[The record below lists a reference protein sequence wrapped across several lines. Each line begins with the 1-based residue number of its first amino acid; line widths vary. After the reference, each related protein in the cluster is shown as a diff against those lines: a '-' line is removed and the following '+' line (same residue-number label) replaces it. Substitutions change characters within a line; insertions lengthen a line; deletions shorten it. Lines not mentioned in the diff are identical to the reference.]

1 MPRSSSA
8 RRKPTGVTIT
18 VTDLRTHLARHLEVA
33 LYQCQHYLVER
44 NREPVVA
51 FLGIEEYQR
60 LLHAAGSRRQP
71 VLNRR
76 THGAHRETDG
86 QPR

>member
-1 MPRSSSA
+1 MHHRGEHHA
-8 RRKPTGVTIT
+8 IYLIA
-18 VTDLRTHLARHLEVA
+18 VTDPRTHPAKHPEVA
-33 LYQCQHYLVER
+33 HYQGQHYLVER
-44 NREPVVA
+44 SHEPFVA
-51 FLGIEEYQR
+51 ILGIEEYR
-60 LLHAAGSRRQP
+60 LPP